1 MNTEVK
7 RQLLLTKGD
16 EKFIFRF
23 GPGDE
28 NHLMDAL
35 VAQAEDSRTSFDWF
49 DAAVL
54 SFKLTNNL
62 IIQADRLLADD
73 CPELPRGIR
82 PEP

>member
-1 MNTEVK
+1 MDEKSK
-7 RQLLLTKGD
+7 RQLLLNKGE

-28 NHLMDAL
+28 DHLLDAL

-54 SFKLTNNL
+54 SFKLTKSL
-62 IIQADRLLADD
+62 ISQADNLLADD
-73 CPELPRGIR
+73 RPDMPRAAR
-82 PEP
+82 PDV

>member
-1 MNTEVK
+1 MDEQNK
-7 RQLLLTKGD
+7 RQLLLNKGD

-28 NHLMDAL
+28 DHLLDAL

-54 SFKLTNNL
+54 SFKLTKSL
-62 IIQADRLLADD
+62 INQADNLLADD
-73 CPELPRGIR
+73 CPEMPRTAR
-82 PEP
+82 PDV

>member
-1 MNTEVK
+1 MEEQSK
-7 RQLLLTKGD
+7 RQLLLNKGD

-28 NHLMDAL
+28 DHLLDAL

-54 SFKLTNNL
+54 SFKLTQTLIGNAEELLRNDGNL
-62 IIQADRLLADD
+62 KMT
-73 CPELPRGIR
+73 P
-82 PEP
+82 

>member
-1 MNTEVK
+1 MEEQST
-7 RQLLLTKGD
+7 RQLLLNKGD

-28 NHLMDAL
+28 DHLLDAL

-54 SFKLTNNL
+54 SFKLTKSL
-62 IIQADRLLADD
+62 ISQADDLLSDD
-73 CPELPRGIR
+73 CPDLPRAAR
-82 PEP
+82 PEF